1 MRYEERE
8 ESDVDTYGFSGEGT
22 TLAQEHF
29 QREWSDYLRYGVDVP
44 VVRPLDPGET
54 WRERAIE
61 WLEALPG
68 DVMYAVRVLRKSP
81 GFALTAIVTLG
92 LGLALN
98 AAFFTVFNAFV
109 LRPLAVRDPPS
120 LVSPDFYLQS
130 GRNVHLSREDSIKIG
145 KNVDAFSDLAVSVT
159 YGIGLD
165 GRAAKIGQ
173 VTGNYFSLLG
183 VGAARGR
190 PFQPGETEAV
200 LVLSHQIW
208 RSRFGGDESIIGR
221 QLSVYGYP
229 FEVIGVAAPEF
240 AGHEQTGADFWVPV
254 EAWDRLP
261 VRPPDGAPPSVIAR
275 LRPGVSR
282 ERAQA
287 QLTAYARRL
296 TASRPAYDQVF
307 RAELESKAIPIAWT
321 AFRYFLPL
329 LIAFGLTMAIPC
341 ANAVNIMLA
350 RRWRGSARWV

>member
-1 MRYEERE
+1 MSPSRAA
-8 ESDVDTYGFSGEGT
+8 SIPWLNLLPGT
-22 TLAQEHF
+22 QAL
-29 QREWSDYLRYGVDVP
+29 
-44 VVRPLDPGET
+44 
-54 WRERAIE
+54 E
-61 WLEALPG
+61 WLRALPG

-92 LGLALN
+92 LGLGLN
-98 AAFFTVFNAFV
+98 AAFFTAFNAFV
-109 LRPLAVRDPPS
+109 LRPLAVRDPAS

-130 GRNVHLSREDSIKIG
+130 GRNVHLSHEDSVKIG

-208 RSRFGGDESIIGR
+208 RSRFGGDENIIGR
-221 QLSVYGYP
+221 KLSVYGYP

-240 AGHEQTGADFWVPV
+240 AGHEQTRGDF
-254 EAWDRLP
+254 R
-261 VRPPDGAPPSVIAR
+261 VRWK
-275 LRPGVSR
+275 PG
-282 ERAQA
+282 
-287 QLTAYARRL
+287 TGYPYARP
-296 TASRPAYDQVF
+296 TA
-307 RAELESKAIPIAWT
+307 
-321 AFRYFLPL
+321 L
-329 LIAFGLTMAIPC
+329 LR
-341 ANAVNIMLA
+341 V
-350 RRWRGSARWV
+350 